1 MVSQLMWH
9 LRVLERI
16 CMLYLL
22 YPQDWR
28 RISMYLELLEQSGLY
43 RKYILD
49 RSESIKH
56 FS

>member
-1 MVSQLMWH
+1 MWH

-22 YPQDWR
+22 YPQDWG

-43 RKYILD
+43 RKHILD
-49 RSESIKH
+49 GSDPRKH
-56 FS
+56 FFS